1 MVFIVIVLIIAAM
14 ICGDALHRVIVDDMD
29 WTILIIPFIT
39 LAIEIFC
46 IFMITHDKK
55 QDAIRDFEA
64 GKYTKEILYKTKII
78 NDQPVV
84 IDSLVNYTKCK
95 ETKTY
100 ILQ

>member
-1 MVFIVIVLIIAAM
+1 MILIVIVLIIAAM
-14 ICGDALHRVIVDDMD
+14 LCGDALHRVIVDDVD

-39 LAIEIFC
+39 LAIEILC
-46 IFMITHDKK
+46 IFMIARDKK

-64 GKYTKEILYKTKII
+64 GKYTKEVLYKTRIV

-84 IDSLVNYTKCK
+84 IDSLINYTKCK